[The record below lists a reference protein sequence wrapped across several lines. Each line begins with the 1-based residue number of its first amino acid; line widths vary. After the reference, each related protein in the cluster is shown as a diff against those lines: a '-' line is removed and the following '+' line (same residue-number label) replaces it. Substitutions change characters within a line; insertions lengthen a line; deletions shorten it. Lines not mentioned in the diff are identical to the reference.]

1 MSKTKKGSNAQFT
14 GLQKGLTTIGKHV
27 YAYNN
32 ASGNDT
38 EFEVLN
44 FTTGKNIY
52 WLIGV

>member
-1 MSKTKKGSNAQFT
+1 MSKTKKGQTPS
-14 GLQKGLTTIGKHV
+14 LQDFRKVLTTIGKHV

-44 FTTGKNIY
+44 FTTGKKYIF
-52 WLIGV
+52 G